1 MRIVII
7 GAGNVASVLGRLIK
21 NAGHDILQV
30 MSRNTE
36 HAALLAD
43 EIGCAYTD
51 KIKLLN
57 QHADLYLVA
66 VTDYALN
73 EMQDTFN
80 LKDKLVMHTA
90 GSVTKDILAKVSA
103 NYGVL
108 YPLQSL
114 RKENRHLHQDIPIL
128 VDGNSEA
135 NIAVIEKLALTIS
148 SSVEKATDEQRMK
161 LHVAAV
167 FVSNFS
173 NHMYMLAADYCF
185 KSGLNF
191 KMLQPLI
198 EETALRLRDHSPAE
212 MQTGPAIRK
221 DITTLDKHLRELSAY
236 PKMRNIYL
244 KITDSIMND

>member
-30 MSRNTE
+30 MSRKAE
-36 HAALLAD
+36 RAAMLGD
-43 EIGCAYTD
+43 ELGCAHTHN
-51 KIKLLN
+51 IKLISL
-57 QHADLYLVA
+57 QADLYLVA
-66 VTDYALN
+66 VSDYALN
-73 EMQDTFN
+73 EIYESFN
-80 LKDKLVMHTA
+80 VGEKIIVHTA
-90 GSVTKDILAKVSA
+90 GSVSKDILAKVSL

-114 RKENRHLHQDIPIL
+114 RLENRHLHQDIPIL
-128 VDGNSEA
+128 VDGNSPA
-135 NIAVIEKLALTIS
+135 NIDMIKKLALTIS
-148 SSVEKATDEQRMK
+148 SSVENATDEQRMK

-173 NHMYMLAADYCF
+173 NHMYALAAEYCF

-221 DITTLDKHLRELSAY
+221 DIITLDKHLRELSAY